1 MFDIEK
7 NKFLSANNAENFSL
21 AEFIKPSGK
30 TLFEKVTPFNE
41 FLTALMQEGKALY
54 SREISSPCQHSSVVF
69 DSITKT
75 KQNMIMFGSNNY
87 LGLSTH
93 PKIKKAVIE
102 ATEKYGVGMGGPPLL
117 NGMSSLHKKLER
129 KLCEFKYGAQANEY
143 DALLFGSGYQANLG
157 WVKALVSGEDILIYD
172 ELSHASLYDAI
183 TLLNN
188 DPFNKIKTIRFKHN
202 NVAHLQLLLER
213 YANIAKGHIFV
224 ATEGVFSMDGN
235 LSKLKEIASLCDY
248 YGATL
253 VVDDAHGTGIIG
265 KNGRGTA
272 EHFGVEHNVPI
283 TMGTFSKVFAVTGGF
298 VIAKREIIQYMR
310 YFARS
315 YMFSAHLPPPIVAAI
330 LAGIEV
336 IENEPQLRKNLFT
349 NVNFLKNN
357 LRDIG
362 YNIESE
368 SAILPIFIPAKNDIR
383 EINKFLNNNQIFIN
397 SIEYPAVA
405 KNKQRLR
412 LSMMATH
419 TTAELTKAINI
430 FKQIKKDYFL

>member
-41 FLTALMQEGKALY
+41 FLTTLMQEGKALY

-69 DSITKT
+69 DPITKT
-75 KQNMIMFGSNNY
+75 KQNMIMFASNNY

-102 ATEKYGVGMGGPPLL
+102 ASEKYGVGMGGPPLL

-202 NVAHLQLLLER
+202 NVAHQIGR
-213 YANIAKGHIFV
+213 
-224 ATEGVFSMDGN
+224 
-235 LSKLKEIASLCDY
+235 
-248 YGATL
+248 
-253 VVDDAHGTGIIG
+253 AH
-265 KNGRGTA
+265 
-272 EHFGVEHNVPI
+272 V
-283 TMGTFSKVFAVTGGF
+283 
-298 VIAKREIIQYMR
+298 
-310 YFARS
+310 
-315 YMFSAHLPPPIVAAI
+315 
-330 LAGIEV
+330 
-336 IENEPQLRKNLFT
+336 
-349 NVNFLKNN
+349 
-357 LRDIG
+357 
-362 YNIESE
+362 
-368 SAILPIFIPAKNDIR
+368 
-383 EINKFLNNNQIFIN
+383 
-397 SIEYPAVA
+397 
-405 KNKQRLR
+405 
-412 LSMMATH
+412 
-419 TTAELTKAINI
+419 
-430 FKQIKKDYFL
+430 

>member
-30 TLFEKVTPFNE
+30 TLLEKVTPFNE

-54 SREISSPCQHSSVVF
+54 SREISSSCQHSSEVL
-69 DSITKT
+69 DPITKT

-93 PKIKKAVIE
+93 PKIKKAVIA

-117 NGMSSLHKKLER
+117 NGMSSLHKLLER

-235 LSKLKEIASLCDY
+235 LANLKEIASLCDY

-336 IENEPQLRKNLFT
+336 IENEPQLRNNLFT

-357 LRDIG
+357 LRDLG
-362 YNIESE
+362 YKIESE

-419 TTAELTKAINI
+419 TTAELTKTIDI

>member
-1 MFDIEK
+1 
-7 NKFLSANNAENFSL
+7 
-21 AEFIKPSGK
+21 
-30 TLFEKVTPFNE
+30 
-41 FLTALMQEGKALY
+41 
-54 SREISSPCQHSSVVF
+54 
-69 DSITKT
+69 
-75 KQNMIMFGSNNY
+75 
-87 LGLSTH
+87 
-93 PKIKKAVIE
+93 
-102 ATEKYGVGMGGPPLL
+102 
-117 NGMSSLHKKLER
+117 
-129 KLCEFKYGAQANEY
+129 
-143 DALLFGSGYQANLG
+143 
-157 WVKALVSGEDILIYD
+157 
-172 ELSHASLYDAI
+172 
-183 TLLNN
+183 
-188 DPFNKIKTIRFKHN
+188 
-202 NVAHLQLLLER
+202 
-213 YANIAKGHIFV
+213 
-224 ATEGVFSMDGN
+224 MDGN

>member
-21 AEFIKPSGK
+21 AEFIKPTGK
-30 TLFEKVTPFNE
+30 TLLEKVTPFNE
-41 FLTALMQEGKALY
+41 FLTGLIQEGKALY
-54 SREISSPCQHSSVVF
+54 SRELASSCQHSSLVY
-69 DSITKT
+69 DPLTKT
-75 KQNMIMFGSNNY
+75 NQKMIMFGSNNY

-93 PKIKKAVIE
+93 PKVKTAVLESID
-102 ATEKYGVGMGGPPLL
+102 KYGVGMGGPPLL

-129 KLCEFKYGAQANEY
+129 KLCEFKYGKNADDY

-183 TLLNN
+183 SLLNN

-202 NVAHLQLLLER
+202 NVVHLQMLLER

-235 LSKLKEIASLCDY
+235 LSNLKEIATLCEY

-265 KNGRGTA
+265 KKGKGTA
-272 EHFGVEHNVPI
+272 EHFGVENKVPI

-336 IENEPQLRKNLFT
+336 IENEPQLRQNLFA
-349 NVNFLKNN
+349 NVNFLKNHLN
-357 LRDIG
+357 DIG
-362 YNIESE
+362 YNIQSE

-383 EINKFLNNNQIFIN
+383 EINKFLNNKQIFIN

-419 TTAELTKAINI
+419 TIAELVSTVNI
-430 FKQIKKDYFL
+430 FKEIKKDYLL

>member
-69 DSITKT
+69 DPITKT

>member
-41 FLTALMQEGKALY
+41 FLTTLMQEGKALY

-69 DSITKT
+69 DPITKT